1 MLIVVLS
8 ETAKVRSA
16 IMADGFERHFGQ
28 PLLDFAAL
36 DLEQARLRPRTL
48 ARICAGKAA
57 QFGEFERGQVDLELG
72 ELALEKGVG
81 EQRLVAVEFGAR
93 DVLQDRKSTRLNSS
107 H

>member
-1 MLIVVLS
+1 
-8 ETAKVRSA
+8 
-16 IMADGFERHFGQ
+16 MACGIKRQCGQ

-81 EQRLVAVEFGAR
+81 EQRLVAVEFGSR
-93 DVLQDRKSTRLNSS
+93 DVLPLLDPALRRRAPGAAGEFVDRNSVE
-107 H
+107 